1 MGLLKRTL
9 GVLNRVGGE
18 VYSPEILID
27 KRWKAGDEVM
37 EGGTQLAGRLAGIE
51 RKLEDGTDVQ
61 LLALEVEGRAGRAG
75 VRLSAPHRHR
85 LRLGMPLVLRVQ
97 EEHAVLDWPALCA
110 TWGLEE
116 KVIAQRLLKKPPED
130 GVRDRAVDM
139 LDARRL
145 KKWTPARGTVVQIDR
160 KTALGMPT
168 LNFEIALEVEGG
180 HTVADQHVPFYAS
193 WLAAPGRQLPIAVDP
208 DRPGRAKVDW
218 ETAANE
224 AATEHGAL
232 DDPPPEGSVAALLDV
247 PADATPVAQTDAAPP
262 ADPAVA
268 PIEGVDL
275 ETWAAITAGIARAR
289 VAPAD
294 YDAHAVRHGAPPGRW
309 SAIDAQWQSRM
320 MSDWRV
326 GAKMGEAVEAA
337 KKRR

>member
-1 MGLLKRTL
+1 MWHAIASE
-9 GVLNRVGGE
+9 RV
-18 VYSPEILID
+18 
-27 KRWKAGDEVM
+27 GDEVM

-51 RKLEDGTDVQ
+51 RKLDDGIDVQ
-61 LLALEVEGRAGRAG
+61 LLALEVDGRAERAG
-75 VRLSAPHRHR
+75 VRLSAPHKHR

-116 KVIAQRLLKKPPED
+116 KTVAQRLLKKPPED
-130 GVRDRAVDM
+130 GVRERAVDM

-145 KKWTPARGTVVQIDR
+145 KKWTPVRGTVVQIDR

-168 LNFEIALEVEGG
+168 QNFEIALDVEGAR
-180 HTVADQHVPFYAS
+180 TVADQHVPFYAS
-193 WLAAPGRQLPIAVDP
+193 WLARPGAELPIAVDP

-218 ETAANE
+218 EAAANE
-224 AATEHGAL
+224 ASAAHGAL
-232 DDPPPEGSVAALLDV
+232 DDAPAEGSVAALYEI
-247 PADATPVAQTDAAPP
+247 PSEAPTVAQSATAAPP

-268 PIEGVDL
+268 PIEG
-275 ETWAAITAGIARAR
+275 E
-289 VAPAD
+289 
-294 YDAHAVRHGAPPGRW
+294 
-309 SAIDAQWQSRM
+309 WQSRM

-337 KKRR
+337 RKRR